1 MKIGVVVPRL
11 DGGGTAQ
18 CVVDLTNGLVDAGL
32 DPVVVCLERIGYVAE
47 KIRRDV
53 EIIGPL
59 KKRGNDPTAPF
70 RLAAILK
77 EQRCDVV
84 HGHNWGG
91 LVDTVLAAKLT
102 RLKAVL
108 HTQHGMDYG
117 FTDAPDHLRSRL
129 RTLAKT
135 IACRGISRIA
145 TVSEEVA
152 QMVTRE
158 WGMPAA
164 RVSVVHNGV
173 RVPPL
178 DQGHEMR
185 AHWRRELSI
194 GDDEVLIGTVA
205 TFRPVKDLHTLLEAT
220 ACVVKVKPEARL
232 VLFGDGPLRA
242 DLTATIERLGLG
254 SVVRLPGWR
263 RDATQLL
270 PAMDVFVLS
279 SVSEG
284 ISLALLE
291 AMAAGVPVV
300 ATRVG
305 GNVEVLNDPCTGLL
319 VPPRSPADLA
329 DAILRLID
337 DPVQRRQLS
346 AGGRRRVEAAF
357 SLKRMVN
364 EYERL
369 YTSLVG
375 TGLERAAS

>member
-1 MKIGVVVPRL
+1 
-11 DGGGTAQ
+11 
-18 CVVDLTNGLVDAGL
+18 
-32 DPVVVCLERIGYVAE
+32 
-47 KIRRDV
+47 
-53 EIIGPL
+53 
-59 KKRGNDPTAPF
+59 
-70 RLAAILK
+70 
-77 EQRCDVV
+77 V